1 MLVIEY
7 RLLIIIFFHCCL
19 VLDCLAPLSYSRTNQ
34 YFSIYIYFNAV
45 RVGSRILHSRPSQV
59 IPRSFLILAEKTIT
73 SSASLRIA
81 AHSRS
86 ACSSIILAH
95 LLLLFYFLSQGKLHV
110 RDFARYLNYGACIF
124 FVRTISILHG
134 HFKGLMFS
142 LSFVNRDTL
151 F

>member
-7 RLLIIIFFHCCL
+7 RLLIIIFFHSL
-19 VLDCLAPLSYSRTNQ
+19 LLSFRLFSTLLLTYQPVLFR
-34 YFSIYIYFNAV
+34 FIYFNAV
-45 RVGSRILHSRPSQV
+45 RVGSRILHSRPQV

-86 ACSSIILAH
+86 ACSSIIWH
-95 LLLLFYFLSQGKLHV
+95 TFYLFYFLSRKLHV

-134 HFKGLMFS
+134 HSKGLMFS
-142 LSFVNRDTL
+142 LIFC
-151 F
+151 

>member
-7 RLLIIIFFHCCL
+7 RLLIIIFFSL
-19 VLDCLAPLSYSRTNQ
+19 LLSFRL
-34 YFSIYIYFNAV
+34 FSTSLTHVPTSTFRFTSTLMP

-86 ACSSIILAH
+86 AAQ
-95 LLLLFYFLSQGKLHV
+95 LSWHTYSVL
-110 RDFARYLNYGACIF
+110 
-124 FVRTISILHG
+124 
-134 HFKGLMFS
+134 
-142 LSFVNRDTL
+142 LSFSRKATRPGFRPISLWCLYLRSNDKYFAWAL
-151 F
+151 PKD

>member
-19 VLDCLAPLSYSRTNQ
+19 VLDCLAPSFLPRTNQ

-45 RVGSRILHSRPSQV
+45 RVGSRFTLTAITSDS
-59 IPRSFLILAEKTIT
+59 RSFLILAEKTIT

-134 HFKGLMFS
+134 HSKGLMFS
-142 LSFVNRDTL
+142 LIFC
-151 F
+151 